1 MEWLLLAGAVVVLFT
16 VLLSWTAGRVDRLHH
31 RVNGAR
37 AGLDAQLMHR
47 SGATLELAATGLL
60 DPARSLVLLDAAHQ
74 ARASDQPDRGLAD
87 RELAESDLSRALT
100 AALGDAAEIVRLQE
114 HPDARDLLAELGN
127 ACRKVEL
134 ARRFHNDVVA
144 SALSLRR
151 NSVVR
156 WFGLAGRADLPA
168 MVEMDDSWP
177 PTLP

>member
-1 MEWLLLAGAVVVLFT
+1 MEWLPVTATIVVLFT

-74 ARASDQPDRGLAD
+74 ARASGDTD
-87 RELAESDLSRALT
+87 RELAESDLSRALV
-100 AALGDAAEIVRLQE
+100 ASLGDASEIDRLRE
-114 HPDARDLLAELGN
+114 HPDAVELLAELGN

-151 NSVVR
+151 NRVAR
-156 WFGLAGRADLPA
+156 WFRLAGHAHLPA

-177 PTLP
+177 ATLP

>member
-1 MEWLLLAGAVVVLFT
+1 MEWLALAVALVVLFA

-47 SGATLELAATGLL
+47 SGATLELAAAGLL

-74 ARASDQPDRGLAD
+74 ARASDQPDR
-87 RELAESDLSRALT
+87 ELAESDLSRALS
-100 AALGDAAEIVRLQE
+100 AALGDAAEIARLQE
-114 HPDARDLLAELGN
+114 HPDARELLTELGN

-151 NSVVR
+151 NAVVR
-156 WFGLAGRADLPA
+156 WFGLAGHADMPA

-177 PTLP
+177 ATLP

>member
-1 MEWLLLAGAVVVLFT
+1 MEWLAPAAVLVVLSA

-31 RVNGAR
+31 RVDTAR
-37 AGLDAQLMHR
+37 AGLEAQLMHR

-60 DPARSLVLLDAAHQ
+60 DPARSLLLLDAAHQ
-74 ARASDQPDRGLAD
+74 ARASDQAD
-87 RELAESDLSRALT
+87 RELAESDLSRALV
-100 AALGDAAEIVRLQE
+100 AALGDEAELSRLQR

-144 SALSLRR
+144 SALQLRR
-151 NSVVR
+151 NRAVR
-156 WFGLAGRADLPA
+156 WFGLAGRARMPT

-177 PTLP
+177 PALP

>member
-1 MEWLLLAGAVVVLFT
+1 MEWLLLAVAVLVTFA

-37 AGLDAQLMHR
+37 AGLEAELMHR

-60 DPARSLVLLDAAHQ
+60 DPARSLLLLDAAHL
-74 ARASDQPDRGLAD
+74 ARASDEAD
-87 RELAESDLSRALT
+87 REVAESNLSRALV
-100 AALGDAAEIVRLQE
+100 ASLDDATEVARLQG
-114 HPDARDLLAELGN
+114 HPDAEELLAELGN

-144 SALSLRR
+144 SALALRR
-151 NSVVR
+151 NRAVR

-168 MVEMDDSWP
+168 MVELDDSWP
-177 PTLP
+177 RALP

>member
-1 MEWLLLAGAVVVLFT
+1 MEWLALAAAVVVVSA

-37 AGLDAQLMHR
+37 AGLEAQLMHR

-60 DPARSLVLLDAAHQ
+60 DPARSLLLLDAAHQ
-74 ARASDQPDRGLAD
+74 ARASPPQD
-87 RELAESDLSRALT
+87 REVAESDLSRALV
-100 AALGDAAEIVRLQE
+100 ASLGDASEITRLQE
-114 HPDARDLLAELGN
+114 HPDAQELFAELGN

-144 SALSLRR
+144 SALTLRR
-151 NSVVR
+151 NRAVR
-156 WFGLAGRADLPA
+156 WFGLAGRAVLPT

-177 PTLP
+177 TTLP